1 MSSPRRKK
9 YARLLRWYPQRWR
22 AEHGRFMLDTLD
34 EYASDQG
41 IMRPSLAEAWS
52 IRSHGMG
59 ERASY
64 RWAVVFAALSLV
76 AFLGAAVILLSNT
89 LLVPEVGVV
98 RTLLAVL
105 VGPLTLAVAAI
116 VILHRRGTLSAPAAL
131 CAAMGTVPTFTF
143 TALAAMSV
151 ALGFDEADAGTAR
164 TWFASAGLLLILLT
178 WCTGALTLLVPL
190 LSVLKNKLP
199 RTLRWV
205 VASLMAAFLS
215 LILAGLVMT
224 SGQIFGSLPAA
235 ALLLLAIIKAQ
246 RSQQGVQPGKLPGAR
261 LSQPPY
267 PVKVPYP
274 VKAPSYSAGTKSGF
288 NNTGFIKISA
298 VALFSLVLGMTCAAF
313 ALTGSNWGAGVG
325 DASRAMN
332 LGLAAGAL
340 ATLPVVVLSAV
351 MLLPRFGAVMWFSA
365 GLACVALLVVAVA
378 QLLGAG
384 HSLQWPLILA
394 AAVMVGF
401 ALAVP
406 LGRWISG
413 SLTLRVA
420 ALGGLGLACSL
431 LGIYLVTAAAFV
443 APWGAA
449 VLLFYSLRRLAHRKS
464 RVGPHLVSQH

>member
-41 IMRPSLAEAWS
+41 IMRPSMAEAWS

-151 ALGFDEADAGTAR
+151 ALGFEEADAGTAR

-178 WCTGALTLLVPL
+178 WCTQDSGHALVTGSGFVDF
-190 LSVLKNKLP
+190 SGF
-199 RTLRWV
+199 
-205 VASLMAAFLS
+205 FL
-215 LILAGLVMT
+215 
-224 SGQIFGSLPAA
+224 
-235 ALLLLAIIKAQ
+235 IKA
-246 RSQQGVQPGKLPGAR
+246 
-261 LSQPPY
+261 
-267 PVKVPYP
+267 
-274 VKAPSYSAGTKSGF
+274 
-288 NNTGFIKISA
+288 
-298 VALFSLVLGMTCAAF
+298 C
-313 ALTGSNWGAGVG
+313 
-325 DASRAMN
+325 
-332 LGLAAGAL
+332 
-340 ATLPVVVLSAV
+340 
-351 MLLPRFGAVMWFSA
+351 
-365 GLACVALLVVAVA
+365 
-378 QLLGAG
+378 
-384 HSLQWPLILA
+384 
-394 AAVMVGF
+394 
-401 ALAVP
+401 
-406 LGRWISG
+406 
-413 SLTLRVA
+413 
-420 ALGGLGLACSL
+420 
-431 LGIYLVTAAAFV
+431 
-443 APWGAA
+443 
-449 VLLFYSLRRLAHRKS
+449 
-464 RVGPHLVSQH
+464 